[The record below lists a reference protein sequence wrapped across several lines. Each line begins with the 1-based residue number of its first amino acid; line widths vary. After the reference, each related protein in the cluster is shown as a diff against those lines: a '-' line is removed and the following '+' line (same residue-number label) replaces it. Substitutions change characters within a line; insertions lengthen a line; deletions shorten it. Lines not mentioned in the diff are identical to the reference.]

1 MNEFLKEGGLDID
14 QSVDDVIELKEYWF
28 IFCQSLYGILA
39 FTMVISGIAILGI
52 FLMPPVYQSTATILI
67 ESSESKMTS
76 FDTVSPSGG
85 IKSIYFATQF
95 EILKSRELAEA
106 VIVKNRKVF
115 REQLQKEKNGDANY
129 FPRGLFG
136 KFTVAPV
143 KGTQLAKITYESSD
157 PKFAAAVA
165 NDLAHTYIENNLESR
180 VQVTQQ
186 ATAWLAEKNDSLRE
200 KLLESEQKLQTYR
213 ESQELIDVAAS
224 RTGKTLS
231 STEVEVASLK
241 LAEAKQ
247 RRIQAENIA
256 SQVKQLPNQNIETL
270 ATIPAVLQNNL
281 VEHLKEQEAEAEK
294 KLSELMKRY
303 GDKHPKIIAAQ
314 SDLDAARQSVADQIL
329 KVVEGINNEAKVA
342 RATEKDLEEQLAE
355 SKKKMQMIKRKE
367 YRLDQLER
375 ELVVNRQLYDTFS
388 ARLKEASDGGEMI
401 TANARII
408 DHAVAAKKPVRPDR
422 ILLSLTAIISSFVL
436 AVLIAFIR
444 EAMNSTIRSKDDVR
458 LKLHQQLLG
467 VLPLLRDEKGVADFS
482 LEYTKNVTGSFAESI
497 RTMRTGV
504 VLSGLDNPHKVLVVT
519 SSIPGEG
526 KTTVASNLA
535 AAFGQMEKT
544 ILIDADMRRPSIAK
558 NFSIKSSSPGLSNL
572 VAETAELDECIHR
585 IDGLSFAI
593 LTAGMLPPNPLE
605 LLSSKHFAT
614 ALQKLEQHYDRII
627 IDTAPCEVV
636 SDALVLSTLSNAV
649 IYVVKA
655 DQTSIRIVK
664 SGLAR
669 LREIKAPITGVV
681 LNQVDISKKSMHDG
695 YGRYHGGYY
704 DYYGYSAPAADK
716 K

>member
-1 MNEFLKEGGLDID
+1 MKDDRMAVD
-14 QSVDDVIELKEYWF
+14 QSIEDVIELKEYWF
-28 IFCQSLYGILA
+28 IFCQNLVGILA
-39 FTMVISGIAILGI
+39 FTVIVSGIAMLGI
-52 FLMPPVYQSTATILI
+52 FLMPPVYQSTATLMI
-67 ESSESKMTS
+67 ESSESKISS

-106 VIVKNRKVF
+106 VISHNRKIY
-115 REQLQKEKNGDANY
+115 REQLQTEKGVDVSQ

-136 KFTVAPV
+136 KFTVNPV
-143 KGTQLAKITYESSD
+143 KGTQLAKISYESSD
-157 PKFAAAVA
+157 PRFAAAVA
-165 NDLAHTYIENNLESR
+165 NGLAQAYIENNLESR
-180 VQVTQQ
+180 VQMTQQ
-186 ATAWLAEKNDSLRE
+186 ATAWLAEKADSLRE
-200 KLLESEQKLQTYR
+200 KLIESEQKLQSYR
-213 ESQELIDVAAS
+213 ESQEIVDATS

-231 STEVEVASLK
+231 STELEVASLK

-256 SQVKQLPNQNIETL
+256 AQVQQLPNRDIETL

-294 KLSELMKRY
+294 KLSELLKRY

-314 SDLDAARQSVADQIL
+314 SDLDAARQSVADQVL
-329 KVVEGINNEAKVA
+329 KVVEGINKEAEVA
-342 RATEKDLEEQLAE
+342 RATEKDLDEQLTVL
-355 SKKKMQMIKRKE
+355 KKKMQMVKRKE

-408 DHAVAAKKPVRPDR
+408 DHAAAPKKPIKPDR
-422 ILLSLTAIISSFVL
+422 ILLSATAILFSFVV
-436 AVLIAFIR
+436 AVCIAFIR
-444 EAMNSTIRSKDDVR
+444 EAMNSTIRTRDDVR

-467 VLPLLRDEKGVADFS
+467 VLPLLGGEKSAAEFS
-482 LEYTKNVTGSFAESI
+482 LEYSKNLAGPFAESM

-504 VLSGLDNPHKVLVVT
+504 VLSGLDNPHKILVVT

-526 KTTVASNLA
+526 KTTVAANLA

-544 ILIDADMRRPSIAK
+544 LLIDADMRRPSIAS
-558 NFSIKSSSPGLSNL
+558 NFGIKTSDPGLLNL
-572 VAETAELDECIHR
+572 VAETAELDQCIHR
-585 IDGLSFAI
+585 VDGLSFAI
-593 LTAGMLPPNPLE
+593 LTAGLLPPNPLE
-605 LLSSKHFAT
+605 LLSSKRFAAT
-614 ALQKLEQHYDRII
+614 LAILEKHYDRII

-636 SDALVLSTLSNAV
+636 SDALVLSMLSNAV

-655 DQTSIRIVK
+655 DATSIRIVK
-664 SGLAR
+664 SGLSR

-681 LNQVDISKKSMHDG
+681 LNQVDVNKKSMRGG
-695 YGRYHGGYY
+695 YGQYHGGYY
-704 DYYGYSAPAADK
+704 DYYGYSTPAADK
-716 K
+716 KQT